1 MSSSKTSIETIA
13 RRVLVSGKVQ
23 GVGFRYALAERA
35 RNLNIQGW
43 CRNLP
48 DGRLEAWLQ
57 GAKAA
62 MMEIL
67 EWIEQGPPQSVVEHV
82 DIENQAV
89 LEPMLSETI
98 QTFEI
103 RK

>member
-1 MSSSKTSIETIA
+1 MSMADQA
-13 RRVLVSGKVQ
+13 RELH
-23 GVGFRYALAERA
+23 
-35 RNLNIQGW
+35 IQGW

-48 DGRLEAWLQ
+48 DGRVEAWMQ
-57 GAKAA
+57 GTPDNMAR
-62 MMEIL
+62 ML
-67 EWIEQGPPQSVVEHV
+67 EWVHQGPAGADVAQV